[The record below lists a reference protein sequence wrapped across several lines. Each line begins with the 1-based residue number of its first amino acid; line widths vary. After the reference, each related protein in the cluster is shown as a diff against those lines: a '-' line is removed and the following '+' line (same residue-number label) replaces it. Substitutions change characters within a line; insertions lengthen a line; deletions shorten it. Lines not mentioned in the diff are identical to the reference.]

1 MNSNKNSDELEK
13 FKLVYSYTEYFIA
26 CEKAIEEYNQRLTA
40 FLVFNGFLFR
50 FSLSLVHSRPEYLL
64 TKIMALFLSFYSIC
78 ILLWGLSCRFREDII
93 RPIHLTESNYFDES
107 TAEFE
112 FAVVSARIVASKK
125 NELLTN
131 TKQEAIEGATVF
143 FVAATFF
150 FVFNTIL
157 VSCFGK

>member
-13 FKLVYSYTEYFIA
+13 FHLIYSYTEYFIA
-26 CEKAIEEYNQRLTA
+26 CEKAIEEYNQRLIA
-40 FLVFNGFLFR
+40 FLVFDSFLFR
-50 FSLSLVHSRPEYLL
+50 FSLGLIHGRPEYLL
-64 TKIMALFLSFYSIC
+64 TKTMALFLSFYSIC
-78 ILLWGLSCRFREDII
+78 ILIWGLSCRFREDII
-93 RPIHLTESNYFDES
+93 RPIHLIERNCFDES
-107 TAEFE
+107 ITEFE

-150 FVFNTIL
+150 FVLNAIL
-157 VSCFGK
+157 VSCFGE